1 MLREHSAVADVAV
14 IGVRDESAGER
25 AKAFV
30 VRSQSGKD
38 DYDEDDLVDM
48 LDDYVQERLD
58 ETHWLHDRI
67 VFVEALPKSAS
78 GKVLKRELRALP
90 LATVA

>member
-1 MLREHSAVADVAV
+1 MLREHPAVADVAV

-38 DYDEDDLVDM
+38 DHEEDDLMDM

-78 GKVLKRELRALP
+78 GKVLKRELRALAP
-90 LATVA
+90 MAAA